1 MVLATTGIT
10 TMMVSLG
17 GGAREGWNSVESY
30 QAGRQKP
37 ASPPAEVVVRPNNDP
52 STR

>member
-17 GGAREGWNSVESY
+17 GGAREGLNSVESY
-30 QAGRQKP
+30 QGRQKP